1 MAERDKLKRG
11 AQLAQQR
18 FEKYKV
24 LLYLFDP
31 EDVGLKGTTLFK
43 MMSDLKMGVTKD
55 AFDSYMSQYLLSDGT
70 LDANGLMGA
79 LLDTKNSKGRK
90 GRGITLSCVKGNLKK
105 CKKTHSESPNYANAV

>member
-18 FEKYKV
+18 FEKYKL

-31 EDVGLKGTTLFK
+31 DETGLQGTTLFK
-43 MMSDLKMGVTKD
+43 MMSDLNMGVSED
-55 AFDSYMSQYLLSDGT
+55 AFDSYMSQYLLQDGT

-79 LLDTKNSKGRK
+79 LLDTKNSQGTE
-90 GRGITLSCVKGNLKK
+90 G
-105 CKKTHSESPNYANAV
+105 

>member
-90 GRGITLSCVKGNLKK
+90 GRGNYTELCEREFEKMQKK
-105 CKKTHSESPNYANAV
+105 SESPNYANAV